1 MIMEN
6 NWNDRYNTEDY
17 YFGTSPN
24 EFFRTFIDSLPPGK
38 ILLPG
43 AGEGR
48 NAVYAAEAG
57 WEVDAFDFSTTAREK
72 ALRLAK
78 KKEVNIQYSLQNA
91 TQLECKKDYY
101 DVAAVLFL
109 HLPPA
114 ERKKFHRQIIQ
125 CLKPQGGNLYLLA
138 FSEKPPMPASGGEPE
153 TAVFYSQK
161 ELLEDFRDLQ
171 IDLLQEEEVAL
182 QEGRGHQGTAR
193 VVKLM
198 AIRRQSENESDRLT
212 L

>member
-1 MIMEN
+1 MQE
-6 NWNDRYNTEDY
+6 NWNDRYKTADY

-24 EFFRTFIDSLPPGK
+24 EFFRTFIDSLPVGK

-57 WEVDAFDFSTTAREK
+57 WAVDAFDFSPVAREK

-78 KKEVNIQYSLQNA
+78 DKDVDIHYSLQDA
-91 TQLECKKDYY
+91 TQVKCKKDYY
-101 DVAAVLFL
+101 DVVAIIFL

-114 ERKKFHRQIIQ
+114 ERKEFHHKIVQ
-125 CLKPQGGNLYLLA
+125 CLKPNGGNLYLLA
-138 FSEKPPMPASGGEPE
+138 FSEEPQAATPHGGSEPP
-153 TAVFYSQK
+153 VYYSTK
-161 ELLEDFRDLQ
+161 ELMQDFQGLQ
-171 IDLLQEEEVAL
+171 IDLLQEEEVEL
-182 QEGRGHQGTAR
+182 QEGRGHQGTTRA
-193 VVKLM
+193 VKLM
-198 AIRRQSENESDRLT
+198 AIRRQHEHESDQLT

>member
-1 MIMEN
+1 MEDI
-6 NWNDRYNTEDY
+6 WNDRYNTDEY

-24 EFFRTFIDSLPPGK
+24 EFFRTFIDSLPVGK

-48 NAVYAAEAG
+48 NAVYAADAG
-57 WEVDAFDFSTTAREK
+57 WEVDAFDFSSTAREK

-78 KKEVNIQYSLQNA
+78 EKKVDIHYSLQRA
-91 TQLECKKDYY
+91 PAIDCKKDYY
-101 DVAAVLFL
+101 DVVAILFL

-114 ERKKFHRQIIQ
+114 ERKEFHRKIVE
-125 CLKPQGGNLYLLA
+125 CLKPQGGNLYMLA
-138 FSEKPPMPASGGEPE
+138 FSEEQQLSDQGGQAES
-153 TAVFYSQK
+153 AGSYSKK
-161 ELLEDFRDLQ
+161 ELLQDFQGLQ
-171 IDLLQEEEVAL
+171 IDLLQEEEVEL
-182 QEGRGHQGTAR
+182 QEGRGHQGETR

-198 AIRRQSENESDRLT
+198 AIRRQHENESDTLT